1 MEFKAGEIVRF
12 KHPERGEETELYEV
26 EEAFYDIDVYMPEP
40 RMHVRLLGD
49 EIFSI
54 SPMFV
59 MSPDDFILAVLPEIE

>member
-12 KHPERGEETELYEV
+12 KHPERGEEDELYEV
-26 EEAFYDIDVYMPEP
+26 EEAFYDIDEHMPEP